1 MRLKLIFGNDEK
13 DHELHRRV
21 VECVEFDPG
30 AGTAKRRHHF
40 FQPVRGAVRN
50 GNTEADAGAHRFF
63 ALFER
68 SENSITIFRFDLA
81 ARDQQIHQLNDGV
94 PALGRLHFR
103 DDLISGKKLSQR
115 HADSSGAGS
124 LSCRF
129 RMTRSI
135 WCQSKCRS
143 EPQENLKIAINRPR
157 GARHQHTRSAPRVLS
172 ASKRRISVG
181 SFCISPSIKA
191 ATSLRTACRP
201 AKIAA
206 LCPAFFLKRRTL
218 VRGSAAMPATVSS
231 CEPSSTKM

>member
-1 MRLKLIFGNDEK
+1 RK
-13 DHELHRRV
+13 
-21 VECVEFDPG
+21 
-30 AGTAKRRHHF
+30 
-40 FQPVRGAVRN
+40 
-50 GNTEADAGAHRFF
+50 GNTEADARANRFF

-135 WCQSKCRS
+135 WLGSVGRQSA
-143 EPQENLKIAINRPR
+143 EPGRRRWPSAVLGPVPRRDFLPRPA
-157 GARHQHTRSAPRVLS
+157 GPVIPS
-172 ASKRRISVG
+172 ASEGPRQ
-181 SFCISPSIKA
+181 
-191 ATSLRTACRP
+191 
-201 AKIAA
+201 
-206 LCPAFFLKRRTL
+206 
-218 VRGSAAMPATVSS
+218 
-231 CEPSSTKM
+231 